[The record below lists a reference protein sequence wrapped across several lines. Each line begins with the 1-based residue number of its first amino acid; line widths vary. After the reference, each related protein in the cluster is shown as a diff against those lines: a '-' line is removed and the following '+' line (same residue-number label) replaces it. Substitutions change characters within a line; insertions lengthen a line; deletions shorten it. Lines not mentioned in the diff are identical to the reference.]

1 MNLDVTQRLRP
12 EDLKLDPYPYFH
24 VNDALPQDLYDQLSR
39 EYPESHMMQ
48 DGKQHFQ
55 ARRYRQHEFAPG
67 TVSAIWQQFT
77 QYHNSIQFKD
87 RLCYLFREG
96 IRQHYPDYLEALERA
111 DVIERHGGKTGVIQM
126 EVQFVLNGLQETT
139 VRTAHL
145 DNGRELWAGL
155 FYMRKSEDTST
166 GGDLQIFRALRPPTF
181 TGIREVVMDDVEA
194 VATLPYRANTFV
206 LFLNTRSSIH
216 GVTPRLGAPCVR
228 RYINMTA
235 HADRKLFKV

>member
-1 MNLDVTQRLRP
+1 MMIDVTQRLRP
-12 EDLKLDPYPYFH
+12 QDLQLDPFPYFH
-24 VNDALPQDLYDQLSR
+24 ITNALSQDVYDQLAA

-67 TVSAIWQQFT
+67 TVSSLWQEFAR
-77 QYHNSIQFKD
+77 YHNSLQFKNRMID
-87 RLCYLFREG
+87 LFRAGLE
-96 IRQHYPDYLEALERA
+96 QHYPDLIPVFEQA
-111 DVIERHGGKTGVIQM
+111 DAVERHTDKNDAIQM
-126 EVQFVLNGLQETT
+126 EIQFVLNGRQEDT

-155 FYMRKSEDTST
+155 FYMRKPEDTST
-166 GGDLQIFRALRPPTF
+166 GGDLQLFRARREPRFHGT
-181 TGIREVVMDDVEA
+181 REVELSDVET
-194 VATLPYRANTFV
+194 VITLPYQANSLV

-216 GVTPRLGAPCVR
+216 GVTPRLQAPCVR
-228 RYINMTA
+228 RYINITA